1 MNGSRM
7 KKLLKLVLPSVL
19 SQVCMFLFT
28 IVDGIFVGNGVGATA
43 LGAVNIVLPYILILS
58 ALYMLVAV
66 GGATVTAIRFGRG
79 DKEGANLAFLHAF
92 AAIFAVSVVLTVVGV
107 CFTRQLGYLLG
118 ANEAYIDYVTD
129 YTFWYSVFI
138 IPAGLSILLQFF
150 GRNDGASML
159 VMVSTAVCSALNI
172 FLDWLFVFPMQ
183 MALKG
188 AAIATGIS
196 QTVGFLMLLSHFV
209 LKKGD
214 LRIRRFR
221 PDAKLFRKILM
232 RGAPESIAQFASPVS
247 ILCLNYVMLRMIGEI
262 AVNAF
267 SVIGYIAS
275 FSVAVFYGVSEG
287 AQPLIGNAYGE
298 KNESDLKFY
307 FRVSLLI
314 AFVGSLLLYLL
325 FLFVSPNICR
335 LFGLDAETL
344 AFAVQKLPKYAINFV
359 FMSLNTILS
368 AYLYSTK
375 RTGAAVTL
383 NLLRSF
389 VFTVSVILIL
399 PTLFGAELIWYTA
412 AVYEALSLLA
422 ALLLV
427 RATEKNGVVFH

>member
-325 FLFVSPNICR
+325 FLIVSPNICR

-344 AFAVQKLPKYAINFV
+344 AFTVQELPKYAINFV

-399 PTLFGAELIWYTA
+399 PALFGAELIWYTA

>member
-1 MNGSRM
+1 M

-43 LGAVNIVLPYILILS
+43 LGAVNIVLPYILILL

-66 GGATVTAIRFGRG
+66 GGETVTAIRFGRG

-325 FLFVSPNICR
+325 FLIVSPNICR

-389 VFTVSVILIL
+389 VFTISVILIL
-399 PTLFGAELIWYTA
+399 PALFGAELIWYTA

>member
-1 MNGSRM
+1 M

-43 LGAVNIVLPYILILS
+43 LGAVNIVLPYILILL

-307 FRVSLLI
+307 LRVSLLI

-325 FLFVSPNICR
+325 FLIVSPNICR

-399 PTLFGAELIWYTA
+399 PALFGAELIWYTA

>member
-92 AAIFAVSVVLTVVGV
+92 TAIFAVSVVLTVVGV

-325 FLFVSPNICR
+325 FLIVSPNICR

-344 AFAVQKLPKYAINFV
+344 AFTVQKLPKYAINFV

>member
-325 FLFVSPNICR
+325 FLIVSPNICR

-344 AFAVQKLPKYAINFV
+344 AFTVQKLPKYAINFV

-399 PTLFGAELIWYTA
+399 PTPFGAELIWYTA

>member
-92 AAIFAVSVVLTVVGV
+92 VANFAVSVVLTVVGV

-325 FLFVSPNICR
+325 FLIVSPNICR
-335 LFGLDAETL
+335 LFGLDAEML
-344 AFAVQKLPKYAINFV
+344 AFTVQKLPKYAINFV

>member
-1 MNGSRM
+1 M

-43 LGAVNIVLPYILILS
+43 LGAVNIVLPYILILL

-92 AAIFAVSVVLTVVGV
+92 AAIFAVSVMLTVVGV

-325 FLFVSPNICR
+325 FLIVSPNICR

-399 PTLFGAELIWYTA
+399 PALFGAELIWYTA

>member
-28 IVDGIFVGNGVGATA
+28 IVDGIFVGNGVGTTA

-325 FLFVSPNICR
+325 FLIVSPNICR

-344 AFAVQKLPKYAINFV
+344 AFTVQKLPKYAINFV

>member
-325 FLFVSPNICR
+325 FLIVAPNICR

-344 AFAVQKLPKYAINFV
+344 AFTVQKLPKYAINFV

>member
-43 LGAVNIVLPYILILS
+43 LGAVNIVLPYILILL

-314 AFVGSLLLYLL
+314 AFVGSLLLYLI
-325 FLFVSPNICR
+325 FLIVSPNICR

>member
-1 MNGSRM
+1 M

-43 LGAVNIVLPYILILS
+43 LGAVNIVLPYILILL

-325 FLFVSPNICR
+325 FLIVSPNIFR

-389 VFTVSVILIL
+389 VFTISVILIL
-399 PTLFGAELIWYTA
+399 PALFGAELIWYTA

>member
-1 MNGSRM
+1 M

-196 QTVGFLMLLSHFV
+196 QAVGFLMLLSHFV

-325 FLFVSPNICR
+325 FLIVSPNICR

-344 AFAVQKLPKYAINFV
+344 AFTVQKLPKYAINFV

-399 PTLFGAELIWYTA
+399 PALFGAELIWYTA

>member
-1 MNGSRM
+1 M

-325 FLFVSPNICR
+325 FLIVSPNICR

-389 VFTVSVILIL
+389 VFTISVILIL

>member
-1 MNGSRM
+1 M

-325 FLFVSPNICR
+325 FLIVSPNICR

-344 AFAVQKLPKYAINFV
+344 AFTVQKLPKYAINFV

-422 ALLLV
+422 TLLLV

>member
-1 MNGSRM
+1 M
-7 KKLLKLVLPSVL
+7 
-19 SQVCMFLFT
+19 
-28 IVDGIFVGNGVGATA
+28 
-43 LGAVNIVLPYILILS
+43 
-58 ALYMLVAV
+58 
-66 GGATVTAIRFGRG
+66 
-79 DKEGANLAFLHAF
+79 
-92 AAIFAVSVVLTVVGV
+92 LTVVGV

-118 ANEAYIDYVTD
+118 ATEAYIDYVTD

-325 FLFVSPNICR
+325 FLIVSPNICR

-399 PTLFGAELIWYTA
+399 PALFGAELIWYTA

>member
-43 LGAVNIVLPYILILS
+43 LGAVNIVLPYILILL

-325 FLFVSPNICR
+325 FLIVSPNICR

-344 AFAVQKLPKYAINFV
+344 AFTVQKLPKYAINFV

>member
-107 CFTRQLGYLLG
+107 CLTRQLGYLLG

-325 FLFVSPNICR
+325 FLIVSPNICR

-399 PTLFGAELIWYTA
+399 PALFGAELIWYTA

>member
-43 LGAVNIVLPYILILS
+43 LGAVNIVLPYILTLS

-325 FLFVSPNICR
+325 FLIVSPNICR

-344 AFAVQKLPKYAINFV
+344 AFTVQKLPKYAINFV

-399 PTLFGAELIWYTA
+399 PALFGAELIWYTA

>member
-1 MNGSRM
+1 
-7 KKLLKLVLPSVL
+7 
-19 SQVCMFLFT
+19 
-28 IVDGIFVGNGVGATA
+28 
-43 LGAVNIVLPYILILS
+43 
-58 ALYMLVAV
+58 
-66 GGATVTAIRFGRG
+66 
-79 DKEGANLAFLHAF
+79 
-92 AAIFAVSVVLTVVGV
+92 
-107 CFTRQLGYLLG
+107 
-118 ANEAYIDYVTD
+118 
-129 YTFWYSVFI
+129 
-138 IPAGLSILLQFF
+138 
-150 GRNDGASML
+150 
-159 VMVSTAVCSALNI
+159 
-172 FLDWLFVFPMQ
+172 
-183 MALKG
+183 
-188 AAIATGIS
+188 
-196 QTVGFLMLLSHFV
+196 
-209 LKKGD
+209 
-214 LRIRRFR
+214 
-221 PDAKLFRKILM
+221 
-232 RGAPESIAQFASPVS
+232 
-247 ILCLNYVMLRMIGEI
+247 MLRMIGEI

-325 FLFVSPNICR
+325 FLIVSPNICR

-399 PTLFGAELIWYTA
+399 PALFGAELIWYTA

>member
-325 FLFVSPNICR
+325 FLIVSPNICR

-344 AFAVQKLPKYAINFV
+344 AFTVQKLPKYAINFV

>member
-1 MNGSRM
+1 M

-28 IVDGIFVGNGVGATA
+28 IVDGIFVGNGVVATA
-43 LGAVNIVLPYILILS
+43 LGAVNIVLPYILILL

-325 FLFVSPNICR
+325 FLIVSPNICR

>member
-325 FLFVSPNICR
+325 FLIVSPNICR

>member
-1 MNGSRM
+1 M

-43 LGAVNIVLPYILILS
+43 LGAVNIVLPYILILL

-325 FLFVSPNICR
+325 FLIVSPNICR

-389 VFTVSVILIL
+389 VFTISVILIL
-399 PTLFGAELIWYTA
+399 PALFGAELIWYTA

>member
-325 FLFVSPNICR
+325 FLIVSPNICR

-344 AFAVQKLPKYAINFV
+344 AFTVQKLPKYAINFV

-399 PTLFGAELIWYTA
+399 PMLFGAELIWYTA

>member
-1 MNGSRM
+1 M

-314 AFVGSLLLYLL
+314 AFVGSLLLYLI
-325 FLFVSPNICR
+325 FLIVSPNICR

-399 PTLFGAELIWYTA
+399 PALFGAELIWYTA

>member
-43 LGAVNIVLPYILILS
+43 LGAVNIVLPYILILL

-325 FLFVSPNICR
+325 FLIVSPNICR

-399 PTLFGAELIWYTA
+399 PALFGAELIWYTA

>member
-43 LGAVNIVLPYILILS
+43 LGAVNIVLPYILILL

-183 MALKG
+183 MALMG

-314 AFVGSLLLYLL
+314 AFVGSLL
-325 FLFVSPNICR
+325 
-335 LFGLDAETL
+335 
-344 AFAVQKLPKYAINFV
+344 
-359 FMSLNTILS
+359 SLIH
-368 AYLYSTK
+368 
-375 RTGAAVTL
+375 
-383 NLLRSF
+383 
-389 VFTVSVILIL
+389 I
-399 PTLFGAELIWYTA
+399 
-412 AVYEALSLLA
+412 
-422 ALLLV
+422 
-427 RATEKNGVVFH
+427 

>member
-43 LGAVNIVLPYILILS
+43 LGAVNIVLPYILILL

-325 FLFVSPNICR
+325 FLIVSPNICR

>member
-1 MNGSRM
+1 M

-43 LGAVNIVLPYILILS
+43 LGAVNIVLPYILILL

-325 FLFVSPNICR
+325 FLIVSPNICR

>member
-247 ILCLNYVMLRMIGEI
+247 ILCLNYMMLRMIGEI

-325 FLFVSPNICR
+325 FLIVSPNICR

-344 AFAVQKLPKYAINFV
+344 AFTVQKLPKYAINFV

>member
-1 MNGSRM
+1 M

-92 AAIFAVSVVLTVVGV
+92 AAIFAVSAVLTVVGV

-214 LRIRRFR
+214 LRIRRFL

-307 FRVSLLI
+307 FHVSLLLS
-314 AFVGSLLLYLL
+314 FVGSLLLYLL
-325 FLFVSPNICR
+325 FLIVSPNICR

-344 AFAVQKLPKYAINFV
+344 AFTVQKLPKYAINFV

-399 PTLFGAELIWYTA
+399 PTLFGAEIIWYTS

-427 RATEKNGVVFH
+427 RATEKNGVVFR

>member
-325 FLFVSPNICR
+325 FLIVSPNICR

-344 AFAVQKLPKYAINFV
+344 AFTVQKLPKYAINFV

-399 PTLFGAELIWYTA
+399 PALFGAELIWYTA

>member
-43 LGAVNIVLPYILILS
+43 LGAVNIVLPYILILL

-325 FLFVSPNICR
+325 FLIVSPNICR

-389 VFTVSVILIL
+389 VFTISVILIL
-399 PTLFGAELIWYTA
+399 PALFGAELIWYTA

>member
-1 MNGSRM
+1 M

-43 LGAVNIVLPYILILS
+43 LGAVNIVLPYILILL

-325 FLFVSPNICR
+325 FLIVSPNICR

-399 PTLFGAELIWYTA
+399 PALFGAELIWYTA
-412 AVYEALSLLA
+412 AVYEALSLRA

>member
-1 MNGSRM
+1 M

-325 FLFVSPNICR
+325 FLIVSPNICR